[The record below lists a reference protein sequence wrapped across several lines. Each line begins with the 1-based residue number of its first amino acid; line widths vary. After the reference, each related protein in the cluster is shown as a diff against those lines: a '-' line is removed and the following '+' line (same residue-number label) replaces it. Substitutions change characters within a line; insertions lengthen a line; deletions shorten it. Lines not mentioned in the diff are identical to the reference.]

1 MDFEEEINKILDS
14 IEYSSYG
21 SYQELENQR
30 NIAIDKVFE
39 RFMNYDKNVKNK
51 EEALEELEN
60 YQYLYID
67 DLKPGDFVRYFNSKI
82 FYNMKL
88 CLGGVVI
95 NNNYENKGLV
105 LIKSPIKKYIVVKSK
120 IFFKKIKKD
129 DLVKMRLMDMI
140 NNIES

>member
-140 NNIES
+140 NNIE

>member
-1 MDFEEEINKILDS
+1 MDFEEEINKILDN

-21 SYQELENQR
+21 SYQELESQR
-30 NIAIDKVFE
+30 NLAIDKVFE
-39 RFMNYDKNVKNK
+39 RFMHYDKNIENK

-67 DLKPGDFVRYFNSKI
+67 DLNPGDFVRYFNSKI

-88 CLGGVVI
+88 CLGGIVV

-105 LIKSPIKKYIVVKSK
+105 LIKSPTKKYLVVKSK
-120 IFFKKIKKD
+120 IFFKKLKKD
-129 DLVKMRLMDMI
+129 DLVKMRLMDMV
-140 NNIES
+140 NNIE

>member
-1 MDFEEEINKILDS
+1 MDFEEEINKILDN

-21 SYQELENQR
+21 SYQELESQR
-30 NIAIDKVFE
+30 NLAIDKVFE
-39 RFMNYDKNVKNK
+39 RFMHYDKNIENK

-67 DLKPGDFVRYFNSKI
+67 DLNPGDFVSYFNSKI

-88 CLGGVVI
+88 CLGGIFV

-105 LIKSPIKKYIVVKSK
+105 LIKSPTKKYLVVKSK
-120 IFFKKIKKD
+120 IFFKKLKKD
-129 DLVKMRLMDMI
+129 DLVKMRLMDMV
-140 NNIES
+140 NNIE